1 MSSFWGNTDRANNE
15 PLFPDMREVRE
26 VAALITANATA
37 LGTNEIV
44 FTTSPAEAGVA
55 NGMYVYATAN
65 NGLSRFFDTSI
76 IDENDIAFKRSNNS
90 VRVVRTGTFINST
103 SQSARVQF
111 ANNTIAPIAA
121 GQTIVFATAVNHGTN
136 TAARFANDTIMV
148 TATRLANSLI
158 AGANNGIHQGW
169 NRFTYKVNNDGTKR
183 QLRETLIVLAA
194 PTALNVSSG
203 NTSTNSVFQG
213 V

>member
-1 MSSFWGNTDRANNE
+1 MPLWGNTDRANSE
-15 PLFPDMREVRE
+15 PLFSENREVRP
-26 VAALITANATA
+26 VATLVTANATA

-44 FTTSPAEAGVA
+44 FTTNPTTSGIA

-76 IDENDIAFKRSNNS
+76 IDQNDFDFKRGNNS
-90 VRVVRTGTFINST
+90 VAVIRTGAANI
-103 SQSARVQF
+103 RVQF

-121 GQTIVFATAVNHGTN
+121 GETIYFGTAINYGTN
-136 TAARFANDTIMV
+136 TSSRFANDTIMV
-148 TATRLANSLI
+148 TATRLANTLI
-158 AGANNGIHQGW
+158 AGANNGIHTGW

-183 QLRETLIVLAA
+183 QLRETLVVIAA

>member
-1 MSSFWGNTDRANNE
+1 MPLWGNTDRANSE
-15 PLFPDMREVRE
+15 PLLPQNREVRD
-26 VAALITANATA
+26 VATLITANATA

-44 FTTSPAEAGVA
+44 FTTDPTLSGIA

-76 IDENDIAFKRSNNS
+76 IDQNDIAFKRSNNS
-90 VRVVRTGTFINST
+90 VAVIRTGAANI
-103 SQSARVQF
+103 RVRF
-111 ANNTIAPIAA
+111 ANNTVAPIAA
-121 GQTIVFATAVNHGTN
+121 GETIYFATAVNHGTN
-136 TAARFANDTIMV
+136 AAARFANDTIMV

-158 AGANNGIHQGW
+158 AGANNGVHTGW

-183 QLRETLIVLAA
+183 QLRETLVVIAA